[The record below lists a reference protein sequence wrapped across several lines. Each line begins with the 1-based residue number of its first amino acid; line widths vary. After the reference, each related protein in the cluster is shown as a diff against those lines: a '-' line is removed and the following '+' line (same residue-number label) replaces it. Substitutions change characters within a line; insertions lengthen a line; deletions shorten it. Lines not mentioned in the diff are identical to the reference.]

1 MVIPMC
7 KIKPI
12 SPYLKISM
20 QIKNFVKMPKDSN
33 RKCNWHFLLES
44 FPRLKLDFSTQLSEF
59 FKFIA

>member
-20 QIKNFVKMPKDSN
+20 QIKNFVKMSKDSN
-33 RKCNWHFLLES
+33 RKCNWHFLTPPQGKVARRGGWVG
-44 FPRLKLDFSTQLSEF
+44 PR
-59 FKFIA
+59 